1 VHGLRANRGLINSTL
16 RSPKVIFFNQK
27 VKEKDREY
35 AARVTLDLAV
45 KELANALRKK
55 VSGNE
60 MSFEIAARI
69 IRDVVEGKPFPVEP
83 QEPYLVEAFEM
94 ALRNDVTVYDALF
107 VAMAKRKGLE
117 LVTCDEKQ
125 AKAARREGVK
135 AVLLG

>member
-1 VHGLRANRGLINSTL
+1 MR
-16 RSPKVIFFNQK
+16 VIDSSAL
-27 VKEKDREY
+27 VKHFSRKSGWEEVERIMLEGV
-35 AARVTLDLAV
+35 VTLDLAV

-55 VSGNE
+55 VSENE
-60 MSFEIAARI
+60 MNFEIAARI

-94 ALRNDVTVYDALF
+94 ALRNDMTVYDALF

-125 AKAARREGVK
+125 AKAARRKGGESC
-135 AVLLG
+135 AARLARALTT

>member
-1 VHGLRANRGLINSTL
+1 VR
-16 RSPKVIFFNQK
+16 VIDSSAL
-27 VKEKDREY
+27 VKYFSRESGWEEVE
-35 AARVTLDLAV
+35 RIMLEGVVTLDLAV

-69 IRDVVEGKPFPVEP
+69 IGDVVEGKPFPVEP

-117 LVTCDEKQ
+117 LAACDEKR
-125 AKAARREGVK
+125 AKAARGEGVK

>member
-1 VHGLRANRGLINSTL
+1 VR
-16 RSPKVIFFNQK
+16 VIDSSAL
-27 VKEKDREY
+27 VKYFSRESGWEEVE
-35 AARVTLDLAV
+35 RIMLEGVVTLDLAV

-125 AKAARREGVK
+125 AKAARGEGVK

>member
-1 VHGLRANRGLINSTL
+1 VR
-16 RSPKVIFFNQK
+16 VIDSSALVKYFF
-27 VKEKDREY
+27 RESGWEEVE
-35 AARVTLDLAV
+35 RIMLEGVVTLDLAV

-94 ALRNDVTVYDALF
+94 ALRNDMTVYDALF

>member
-1 VHGLRANRGLINSTL
+1 MR
-16 RSPKVIFFNQK
+16 VIDSSAL
-27 VKEKDREY
+27 VKYFSRESGWEEVE
-35 AARVTLDLAV
+35 RIMLEGVVTLDLAV